1 MPDFVN
7 DGFADLLGDL
17 IARGE
22 AAFVRPLED
31 GDDIR
36 VSALEITVVALGE
49 GHAAIQAQ
57 NLPAVA
63 CARRIG
69 PPRPAFVAP
78 RRWARRQ

>member
-7 DGFADLLGDL
+7 DGFANLLGDL

-63 CARRIG
+63 CARRI
-69 PPRPAFVAP
+69 
-78 RRWARRQ
+78 ARLVQPS